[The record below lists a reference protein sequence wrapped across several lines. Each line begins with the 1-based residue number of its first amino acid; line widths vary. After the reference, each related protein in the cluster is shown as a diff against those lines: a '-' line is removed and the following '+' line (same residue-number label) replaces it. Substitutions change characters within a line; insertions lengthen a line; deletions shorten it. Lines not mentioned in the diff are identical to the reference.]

1 MKKTIKDLF
10 KLITAIATVA
20 GILYVARDQIKAIIA
35 KIKEVSD
42 DDFDDD
48 FDDESFDDDS
58 FDDDEIFPEPSKDD
72 RDYVSINITD
82 TDDDPSVAEEETQE
96 TETPSEESDEKLGR
110 YGLGSAETHVKDFMI
125 RHKKML
131 GLSDEDVAIL
141 KILKDKGL

>member
-20 GILYVARDQIKAIIA
+20 GILYVARDQIIAIIA

-48 FDDESFDDDS
+48 FDDESFDDDSFDDDS

-82 TDDDPSVAEEETQE
+82 TDDDDPSVVEEESQE
-96 TETPSEESDEKLGR
+96 TETPSEESDEK
-110 YGLGSAETHVKDFMI
+110 E
-125 RHKKML
+125 
-131 GLSDEDVAIL
+131 
-141 KILKDKGL
+141 

>member
-1 MKKTIKDLF
+1 MKKTIKNLF

-58 FDDDEIFPEPSKDD
+58 FDDDEIFPEPSKDG

-82 TDDDPSVAEEETQE
+82 ADEDPSVAEKETQE
-96 TETPSEESDEKLGR
+96 TETPSEESDEK
-110 YGLGSAETHVKDFMI
+110 E
-125 RHKKML
+125 
-131 GLSDEDVAIL
+131 
-141 KILKDKGL
+141 

>member
-10 KLITAIATVA
+10 KLITTIATVA

-42 DDFDDD
+42 DDF

-96 TETPSEESDEKLGR
+96 TETPSEESNEK
-110 YGLGSAETHVKDFMI
+110 E
-125 RHKKML
+125 
-131 GLSDEDVAIL
+131 
-141 KILKDKGL
+141 

>member
-48 FDDESFDDDS
+48 FDDESFDDD
-58 FDDDEIFPEPSKDD
+58 EIFPEPSKDN

-96 TETPSEESDEKLGR
+96 TETPSEESDEK
-110 YGLGSAETHVKDFMI
+110 E
-125 RHKKML
+125 
-131 GLSDEDVAIL
+131 
-141 KILKDKGL
+141 

>member
-10 KLITAIATVA
+10 KLITAITTVA
-20 GILYVARDQIKAIIA
+20 GILYVARDQ
-35 KIKEVSD
+35 IKEVSD

-82 TDDDPSVAEEETQE
+82 TDDDPSVAEEEAQE
-96 TETPSEESDEKLGR
+96 TETPSEESDEK
-110 YGLGSAETHVKDFMI
+110 E
-125 RHKKML
+125 
-131 GLSDEDVAIL
+131 
-141 KILKDKGL
+141 

>member
-58 FDDDEIFPEPSKDD
+58 FDDDSFDDDEIFPEPSKDD

-82 TDDDPSVAEEETQE
+82 TDDDNPSVVEEESQE
-96 TETPSEESDEKLGR
+96 TETPSEESDEK
-110 YGLGSAETHVKDFMI
+110 E
-125 RHKKML
+125 
-131 GLSDEDVAIL
+131 
-141 KILKDKGL
+141 

>member
-48 FDDESFDDDS
+48 FDDDS

-82 TDDDPSVAEEETQE
+82 TDDDPSVVEEESQE
-96 TETPSEESDEKLGR
+96 TETPSEESDEK
-110 YGLGSAETHVKDFMI
+110 E
-125 RHKKML
+125 
-131 GLSDEDVAIL
+131 
-141 KILKDKGL
+141 

>member
-58 FDDDEIFPEPSKDD
+58 FDDDSFEMMISLNHQKTTEIMFLST
-72 RDYVSINITD
+72 SQI
-82 TDDDPSVAEEETQE
+82 
-96 TETPSEESDEKLGR
+96 LMM
-110 YGLGSAETHVKDFMI
+110 MI
-125 RHKKML
+125 HP
-131 GLSDEDVAIL
+131 
-141 KILKDKGL
+141 

>member
-72 RDYVSINITD
+72 RDYVSCEDLN
-82 TDDDPSVAEEETQE
+82 PLAAPLGAVVAVVSKAHLLSVW
-96 TETPSEESDEKLGR
+96 
-110 YGLGSAETHVKDFMI
+110 I
-125 RHKKML
+125 
-131 GLSDEDVAIL
+131 
-141 KILKDKGL
+141 

>member
-58 FDDDEIFPEPSKDD
+58 FDDDSFDDDEIFPEPSKDD
-72 RDYVSINITD
+72 RDYVSINVTD
-82 TDDDPSVAEEETQE
+82 TDDDDPSVVEEESQE
-96 TETPSEESDEKLGR
+96 TETPSEESDEK
-110 YGLGSAETHVKDFMI
+110 E
-125 RHKKML
+125 
-131 GLSDEDVAIL
+131 
-141 KILKDKGL
+141 

>member
-1 MKKTIKDLF
+1 MKNTIKDLF

-58 FDDDEIFPEPSKDD
+58 FDDDSFDDDEIFPEPSKDD

-82 TDDDPSVAEEETQE
+82 TDDDDPSVVEEESQE
-96 TETPSEESDEKLGR
+96 TETPSEESDEK
-110 YGLGSAETHVKDFMI
+110 E
-125 RHKKML
+125 
-131 GLSDEDVAIL
+131 
-141 KILKDKGL
+141 

>member
-58 FDDDEIFPEPSKDD
+58 FDDDSFDDDEIFPEPSK
-72 RDYVSINITD
+72 T
-82 TDDDPSVAEEETQE
+82 
-96 TETPSEESDEKLGR
+96 TEIMFLSTSQILMM
-110 YGLGSAETHVKDFMI
+110 MI
-125 RHKKML
+125 HP
-131 GLSDEDVAIL
+131 
-141 KILKDKGL
+141 

>member
-1 MKKTIKDLF
+1 MKKTIQDLF

-58 FDDDEIFPEPSKDD
+58 FNDDEIFPEPSKDD

-82 TDDDPSVAEEETQE
+82 TDDDSSVAEEETQE
-96 TETPSEESDEKLGR
+96 TETPSEESDEK
-110 YGLGSAETHVKDFMI
+110 E
-125 RHKKML
+125 
-131 GLSDEDVAIL
+131 
-141 KILKDKGL
+141 

>member
-48 FDDESFDDDS
+48 FDDESFDDD
-58 FDDDEIFPEPSKDD
+58 EIFPEPSKDD

-82 TDDDPSVAEEETQE
+82 TDDDPSVAEKETQE
-96 TETPSEESDEKLGR
+96 TETPSEESDEK
-110 YGLGSAETHVKDFMI
+110 E
-125 RHKKML
+125 
-131 GLSDEDVAIL
+131 
-141 KILKDKGL
+141 

>member
-48 FDDESFDDDS
+48 FDDESFDDD
-58 FDDDEIFPEPSKDD
+58 EIFPEPSKDD
-72 RDYVSINITD
+72 RDYVSINITYTD
-82 TDDDPSVAEEETQE
+82 DDDPSVVEEESQE
-96 TETPSEESDEKLGR
+96 TETPSEESDEK
-110 YGLGSAETHVKDFMI
+110 E
-125 RHKKML
+125 
-131 GLSDEDVAIL
+131 
-141 KILKDKGL
+141 

>member
-10 KLITAIATVA
+10 KLITAITTVA

-48 FDDESFDDDS
+48 FDDESF
-58 FDDDEIFPEPSKDD
+58 DDEIFPEPSKDD

-96 TETPSEESDEKLGR
+96 TETPSEESDEK
-110 YGLGSAETHVKDFMI
+110 E
-125 RHKKML
+125 
-131 GLSDEDVAIL
+131 
-141 KILKDKGL
+141 

>member
-35 KIKEVSD
+35 KIKEESD

-48 FDDESFDDDS
+48 FDDESFDDDSFDDDS

-96 TETPSEESDEKLGR
+96 TETPSEESDEK
-110 YGLGSAETHVKDFMI
+110 E
-125 RHKKML
+125 
-131 GLSDEDVAIL
+131 
-141 KILKDKGL
+141 

>member
-10 KLITAIATVA
+10 KLITTIATVA

-58 FDDDEIFPEPSKDD
+58 FDDDSFDDDEIFPEPSKDD

-82 TDDDPSVAEEETQE
+82 TDDDDPSVVEEESQE
-96 TETPSEESDEKLGR
+96 TETPSEESNEK
-110 YGLGSAETHVKDFMI
+110 E
-125 RHKKML
+125 
-131 GLSDEDVAIL
+131 
-141 KILKDKGL
+141 

>member
-10 KLITAIATVA
+10 KLITAIANVA

-58 FDDDEIFPEPSKDD
+58 FDDDSFDDDEIFPEPSKDD

-82 TDDDPSVAEEETQE
+82 TDDDDPSVVEEESQE
-96 TETPSEESDEKLGR
+96 TETPSEESDEK
-110 YGLGSAETHVKDFMI
+110 E
-125 RHKKML
+125 
-131 GLSDEDVAIL
+131 
-141 KILKDKGL
+141 

>member
-10 KLITAIATVA
+10 KLITTIATVA

-35 KIKEVSD
+35 KIKEVS
-42 DDFDDD
+42 DDD

-96 TETPSEESDEKLGR
+96 TETPSEESDEK
-110 YGLGSAETHVKDFMI
+110 E
-125 RHKKML
+125 
-131 GLSDEDVAIL
+131 
-141 KILKDKGL
+141 

>member
-10 KLITAIATVA
+10 KLITAITTVA

-48 FDDESFDDDS
+48 FDDDS

-96 TETPSEESDEKLGR
+96 TETPSEESDEK
-110 YGLGSAETHVKDFMI
+110 E
-125 RHKKML
+125 
-131 GLSDEDVAIL
+131 
-141 KILKDKGL
+141 

>member
-58 FDDDEIFPEPSKDD
+58 FDDDSFDDDEIFPEPSKDD

-82 TDDDPSVAEEETQE
+82 TDDPSVVEEESQE
-96 TETPSEESDEKLGR
+96 TETPSEESDEK
-110 YGLGSAETHVKDFMI
+110 E
-125 RHKKML
+125 
-131 GLSDEDVAIL
+131 
-141 KILKDKGL
+141 

>member
-48 FDDESFDDDS
+48 FFDE
-58 FDDDEIFPEPSKDD
+58 EDD
-72 RDYVSINITD
+72 RDVK
-82 TDDDPSVAEEETQE
+82 EEDI
-96 TETPSEESDEKLGR
+96 EEVE
-110 YGLGSAETHVKDFMI
+110 
-125 RHKKML
+125 
-131 GLSDEDVAIL
+131 
-141 KILKDKGL
+141 

>member
-48 FDDESFDDDS
+48 FFDEEDDTDVKEEDIEEVELESF
-58 FDDDEIFPEPSKDD
+58 I
-72 RDYVSINITD
+72 
-82 TDDDPSVAEEETQE
+82 
-96 TETPSEESDEKLGR
+96 
-110 YGLGSAETHVKDFMI
+110 
-125 RHKKML
+125 
-131 GLSDEDVAIL
+131 
-141 KILKDKGL
+141 

>member
-48 FDDESFDDDS
+48 FDDESFDDD
-58 FDDDEIFPEPSKDD
+58 EIFPEPSKDD

-96 TETPSEESDEKLGR
+96 TETPSEESNEK
-110 YGLGSAETHVKDFMI
+110 E
-125 RHKKML
+125 
-131 GLSDEDVAIL
+131 
-141 KILKDKGL
+141 

>member
-58 FDDDEIFPEPSKDD
+58 FDDDSFDDDEIFPEPSKDD

-82 TDDDPSVAEEETQE
+82 TDDDDPSVVEEESQE
-96 TETPSEESDEKLGR
+96 TETPSEESDEK
-110 YGLGSAETHVKDFMI
+110 E
-125 RHKKML
+125 
-131 GLSDEDVAIL
+131 
-141 KILKDKGL
+141 

>member
-10 KLITAIATVA
+10 KLITTIATVA

-42 DDFDDD
+42 DD
-48 FDDESFDDDS
+48 FDDDS

-96 TETPSEESDEKLGR
+96 TETPSEESNEK
-110 YGLGSAETHVKDFMI
+110 E
-125 RHKKML
+125 
-131 GLSDEDVAIL
+131 
-141 KILKDKGL
+141 

>member
-58 FDDDEIFPEPSKDD
+58 FDDDSFDDDEIFPEPSKDD

-82 TDDDPSVAEEETQE
+82 TD
-96 TETPSEESDEKLGR
+96 EKNYLIC
-110 YGLGSAETHVKDFMI
+110 LFSHIITSLEF
-125 RHKKML
+125 
-131 GLSDEDVAIL
+131 
-141 KILKDKGL
+141 

>member
-48 FDDESFDDDS
+48 FDDEFFEDEETDAAGTKENEEKEKKEDS
-58 FDDDEIFPEPSKDD
+58 DDE
-72 RDYVSINITD
+72 T
-82 TDDDPSVAEEETQE
+82 EE
-96 TETPSEESDEKLGR
+96 
-110 YGLGSAETHVKDFMI
+110 
-125 RHKKML
+125 
-131 GLSDEDVAIL
+131 
-141 KILKDKGL
+141 

>member
-10 KLITAIATVA
+10 KLITASATVA

-58 FDDDEIFPEPSKDD
+58 FDDDSFDDDEIFPEPSKDD

-82 TDDDPSVAEEETQE
+82 TDDDDPSVVEEESQE
-96 TETPSEESDEKLGR
+96 TETPSEESDEK
-110 YGLGSAETHVKDFMI
+110 E
-125 RHKKML
+125 
-131 GLSDEDVAIL
+131 
-141 KILKDKGL
+141 

>member
-20 GILYVARDQIKAIIA
+20 GILYVARDQIKAIID
-35 KIKEVSD
+35 KIKEVSGKD
-42 DDFDDD
+42 PDDD

-82 TDDDPSVAEEETQE
+82 IDEETSEDDEEQE
-96 TETPSEESDEKLGR
+96 PETPSKESDE
-110 YGLGSAETHVKDFMI
+110 E
-125 RHKKML
+125 
-131 GLSDEDVAIL
+131 
-141 KILKDKGL
+141 

>member
-1 MKKTIKDLF
+1 MKKTIKGLF

-58 FDDDEIFPEPSKDD
+58 FDDDSFDDDEIFPEPSKDD

-82 TDDDPSVAEEETQE
+82 TDDDDPSVVEEESQE
-96 TETPSEESDEKLGR
+96 TETPSEESDEK
-110 YGLGSAETHVKDFMI
+110 E
-125 RHKKML
+125 
-131 GLSDEDVAIL
+131 
-141 KILKDKGL
+141 

>member
-10 KLITAIATVA
+10 KLITTIATVA

-48 FDDESFDDDS
+48 FDDESFDDDSFDDDS

-96 TETPSEESDEKLGR
+96 TETPSEESNEK
-110 YGLGSAETHVKDFMI
+110 E
-125 RHKKML
+125 
-131 GLSDEDVAIL
+131 
-141 KILKDKGL
+141 